1 MVAAAVAAERR
12 VRFERVDHEAVAGA
26 GGYDGGFAGAGAPG
40 GSVGHLE
47 MVGVSG
53 VGVVGGREGGRE
65 IKSRGEREREVPGPR
80 CWVGNAAVAGC
91 LPWCVGIGGLC
102 GGWAGV
108 SGLGEQVGGHHGE

>member
-1 MVAAAVAAERR
+1 MVAAAVAVEGR
-12 VRFERVDHEAVAGA
+12 VCFERVDHEAVAGA

-65 IKSRGEREREVPGPR
+65 
-80 CWVGNAAVAGC
+80 
-91 LPWCVGIGGLC
+91 GGR
-102 GGWAGV
+102 
-108 SGLGEQVGGHHGE
+108 